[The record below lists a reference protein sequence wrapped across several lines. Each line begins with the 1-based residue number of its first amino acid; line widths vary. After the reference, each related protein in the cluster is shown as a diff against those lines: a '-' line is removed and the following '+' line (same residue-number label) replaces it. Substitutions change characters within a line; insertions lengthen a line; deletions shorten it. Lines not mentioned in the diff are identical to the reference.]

1 MEACVVQVRN
11 DQKTDDMTAT
21 PTIGELDVAVSAFV
35 AFGISS
41 ASPAF
46 TIFRIP

>member
-11 DQKTDDMTAT
+11 DQKVDDTTAD
-21 PTIGELDVAVSAFV
+21 PTIDELDVVVSVFV
-35 AFGISS
+35 APGSS
-41 ASPAF
+41 STSPAF